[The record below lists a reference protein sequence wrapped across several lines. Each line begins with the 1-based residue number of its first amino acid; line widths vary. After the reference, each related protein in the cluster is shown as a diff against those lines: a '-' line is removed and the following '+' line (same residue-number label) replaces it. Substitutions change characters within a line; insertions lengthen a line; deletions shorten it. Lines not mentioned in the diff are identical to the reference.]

1 MRATVMRDW
10 ELRVDDV
17 ADPVPGPGQ
26 VLTKMLACGIC
37 GSDLHM
43 LKHGA
48 ELRRLA
54 GELEADQP
62 PDPMRPIPFEAS
74 ADTVMGHEFCCE
86 VVDLGPEAT
95 NLTPGQIVV
104 SMPAVFDA
112 DGIHA
117 VGYSNRY
124 PGGYAELLVL
134 NELMAIPVPEGVP
147 PSLAALTEP
156 LAVGVHA
163 VNKSRI
169 TGRDAAIVL
178 GLGPVGLA
186 CVAELKMR
194 GIGPVIG
201 ADFSSRRRALA
212 EHLGCDV
219 VVDPRDERVIDAW
232 RRVDGTRPLVIF
244 EAVGVPGMIEQAMR
258 IAPKDARV
266 LVVGVCMQE
275 DTIHPML
282 GIGRELSIQFALA
295 YEPQEFAAALRAI
308 AEGAIDLAPL
318 ITATVGI
325 DGVPAAFDELADPE
339 GQAKI
344 MV

>member
-1 MRATVMRDW
+1 MRDW
-10 ELRVDDV
+10 ELRVDDI

-26 VLTKMLACGIC
+26 VLTKVLACGIC

-48 ELRRLA
+48 ELRRLSQ
-54 GELEADQP
+54 ELEAELP
-62 PDPMRPIPFEAS
+62 PDPMRPIPFEPA

-86 VVDLGPEAT
+86 VVELGPDVS
-95 NLTPGQIVV
+95 NLTTGQVVV

-117 VGYSNRY
+117 VGYSSRY

-134 NELMAIPVPEGVP
+134 NELLAIPVPDGVP
-147 PSLAALTEP
+147 PSLAAMTEP

-201 ADFSSRRRALA
+201 ADFSSRRRSLA

-219 VVDPRDERVIDAW
+219 VVDPRDERGDRCLAARRRCPPAGDLRSRRCAGHDRASHADGAQGRPRPRR
-232 RRVDGTRPLVIF
+232 RRVHAGGSDPPDAGHRSRAQHPVRTRL
-244 EAVGVPGMIEQAMR
+244 R
-258 IAPKDARV
+258 TARV
-266 LVVGVCMQE
+266 RG
-275 DTIHPML
+275 
-282 GIGRELSIQFALA
+282 S
-295 YEPQEFAAALRAI
+295 
-308 AEGAIDLAPL
+308 APL
-318 ITATVGI
+318 DRRRRGR
-325 DGVPAAFDELADPE
+325 PRSRS
-339 GQAKI
+339 
-344 MV
+344 